1 LRKTLSN
8 PEKKRG
14 ETPTQTSAAAS
25 QTFGEQRLEEK
36 EKEQEKEK

>member
-1 LRKTLSN
+1 LRKTLPN